1 MLSGMPVPELYRKHT
16 EYAVGVKNSE
26 LGSNSTS
33 TADPRK
39 ERFKLLFVEESACH
53 SCRRLEKSGRVK
65 ATCEGRKITYK
76 WFGEWPWINTRH

>member
-39 ERFKLLFVEESACH
+39 ERFIRADAWKKVA
-53 SCRRLEKSGRVK
+53 
-65 ATCEGRKITYK
+65 A
-76 WFGEWPWINTRH
+76 

>member
-39 ERFKLLFVEESACH
+39 ERFT
-53 SCRRLEKSGRVK
+53 SCLWRKARVIRADAWK
-65 ATCEGRKITYK
+65 KVAA
-76 WFGEWPWINTRH
+76 